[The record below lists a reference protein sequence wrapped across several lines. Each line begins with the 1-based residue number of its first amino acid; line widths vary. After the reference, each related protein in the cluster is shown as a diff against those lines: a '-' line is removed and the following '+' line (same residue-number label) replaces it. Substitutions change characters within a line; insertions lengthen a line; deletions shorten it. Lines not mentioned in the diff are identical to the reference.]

1 MSSTDNHSM
10 NNKAGEGRTI
20 CKGERKDDNRHVLV
34 SLIYTDSSH
43 SRIVRSSVLP
53 SQSNLASSSVCQYMI
68 RIAWLCY
75 LSILGVLVVD
85 VVGAIF
91 QSDKG
96 LRKIIF
102 LVQRIQA
109 FRVRSLYLPEV
120 SNSRTMPTTNPFCQN

>member
-1 MSSTDNHSM
+1 
-10 NNKAGEGRTI
+10 
-20 CKGERKDDNRHVLV
+20 
-34 SLIYTDSSH
+34 
-43 SRIVRSSVLP
+43 
-53 SQSNLASSSVCQYMI
+53 MI